1 MLGAS
6 MRFIGKIIATIVV
19 LAALV
24 VTVILTLLHTQYAAP
39 MLSQAV
45 NWLTPYTLTLSEAR
59 YHIRDP
65 WHLTLL
71 QPSLTLTDEQPP
83 ITANRVSLWLS
94 TDSLTQLQWQF
105 DSLLVDGPVVPQQ
118 MLPPEALANAK
129 LPELRSRRLAISQL
143 NVATNSLYL
152 EKGELQLDN
161 WHYQPNNPAPW
172 WQQFSGNFQ
181 LAADSA
187 QWQQW
192 ETKQLLLDGNHHG
205 NLWKLN
211 GFSFDWQHASING
224 QLDLAT
230 DKKTLDI
237 HQLTVSGLQLQD
249 SELTQTLQHQLDSW
263 ASEQWQ
269 ATLKRVDMLD
279 SSIELPA
286 VSLNHA
292 NLSLTDWH
300 WPSSAYSQHNAWL
313 SFNADSGSW
322 RQQPFTDPLL
332 DLNFMPNTITLNG
345 ASVNALEGYWRAEGK
360 ISPDTLQ
367 LDNLTSKGIKW
378 FLPADW
384 ASHLSHSLSSFK
396 QINIRSLDIG
406 YAQLTAAESDTPW
419 YINGLNVSGKDLLLQ
434 PQPYLALWQGN
445 IAATA
450 RQVSLN
456 TVDLFEPLIEMTSE
470 QGQWQLNQAFLPFKD
485 GLLEATG
492 QIDLSKEGLPWQA
505 ALQGDSLPAHV
516 LPQWLSV
523 PWPASGRID
532 MTAAIQG
539 LGQNYTSL
547 AHSLNG
553 ELRATFRDSAVEQG
567 GRSLF
572 NAWRQASASEAPS
585 AEASPVTKTTE
596 TDKPTSLII
605 TPLKIT
611 SDRGRMTIAPLSI
624 TGKEID
630 AVLKGQWDLATPAGQ
645 QLELEAKISCQHLIR
660 RWQEG
665 QQTVSGSLCDGS
677 SI

>member
-384 ASHLSHSLSSFK
+384 ASHLSHSLSPFK